1 MNEFT
6 KSATSDLY
14 LAVLV
19 PCLLCFYFDL
29 LLSVQAQAQTI
40 DRGWKRQRRM
50 SGSNGVIDFLVIYGQ
65 QAHGG
70 EKSGDR
76 LWGGFGAR
84 PRGQAQADTAA
95 IGV

>member
-1 MNEFT
+1 
-6 KSATSDLY
+6 
-14 LAVLV
+14 
-19 PCLLCFYFDL
+19 
-29 LLSVQAQAQTI
+29 
-40 DRGWKRQRRM
+40 M

-95 IGV
+95 VGVREKDCWGPAMAMLCSTHAIAML